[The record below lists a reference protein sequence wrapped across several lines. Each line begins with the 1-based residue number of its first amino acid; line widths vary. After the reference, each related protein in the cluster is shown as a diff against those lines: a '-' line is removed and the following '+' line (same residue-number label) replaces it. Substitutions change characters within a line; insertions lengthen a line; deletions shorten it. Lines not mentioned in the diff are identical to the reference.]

1 MLAALGLGLVQG
13 FTKNIQEEKAI
24 RASEQQSIDKL
35 NDMLINASLTGGK
48 NFSQA
53 NATVIA
59 NAIKTQQ
66 GKLDERERI
75 DIFGTPGPR
84 ISTDLSSIVPLLQTV
99 DEEAYTLGGVKWKT
113 EWDGSPNSSRVW
125 LSEVAGWANSPDF
138 QEKMDAL
145 TPSQAGR
152 LSASVNGAR
161 SAIIKDETDT
171 TKGLMLPPDISGTG
185 VLYKGINN
193 IDGYMIDK
201 YGTTV
206 VDDEGQSH
214 STDPYIATLEDRIQ
228 THMEQHPNVPFNS
241 LGPTVRVVDAD
252 TGEESEQTLVLG
264 GLEGMT
270 AEMHN
275 QIAQNL
281 GYDDRALFYLWTKD
295 FMQIAGIPADYKKR
309 TLINSIDMGMSID
322 GIENLTPQ
330 QVPAML
336 DGGTAEKAFKR
347 VAAQIKEI
355 AGTDFTMAMY
365 ALAPHLPGKKDKP
378 QPALYGRTPLPTES
392 QTIQQYIL
400 TKVYGEDK
408 ADEAD
413 FQEFMKGQAD
423 LTSARERL
431 EALHTEFESFRQ
443 QEEKGEIVEYS
454 LAYQAFKAKLI
465 ATFDLDKGVLGNL
478 LRDLNPVS
486 EGKLD
491 VNNKDTFTVEYRQYL
506 EDRVN
511 NADEKMA
518 ALEAMRISLAFEMA
532 RAADPSGRLS
542 NQDIELQ
549 LRKLGADTQTIGQ
562 AQAAIMVSI
571 NEFKKKEQQYAVF
584 ARFAS
589 DDRVATQNDYK
600 IVDAAIVVDF
610 MNRNGNIAPPTGQA
624 AGGSPTPP
632 NISNVFRSG
641 PVGGPYKYI
650 DQSNGNTITDQAT
663 IDAYEAAQGI

>member
-24 RASEQQSIDKL
+24 RASEQQSVDKL

-53 NATVIA
+53 NAAVIA

-125 LSEVAGWANSPDF
+125 LSEVAGWANSSDF

-145 TPSQAGR
+145 TPRQAAR
-152 LSASVNGAR
+152 LSSSVNSAR

-241 LGPTVRVVDAD
+241 LGPTVRVIDEE
-252 TGEESEQTLVLG
+252 TGEESQKTLVMG

-295 FMQIAGIPADYKKR
+295 FMQIAGIPASYKQN
-309 TLINSIDMGMSID
+309 TLVNSIEMGMSID

-400 TKVYGEDK
+400 TLQTWQKKTTYP
-408 ADEAD
+408 
-413 FQEFMKGQAD
+413 
-423 LTSARERL
+423 
-431 EALHTEFESFRQ
+431 
-443 QEEKGEIVEYS
+443 IVS
-454 LAYQAFKAKLI
+454 LRM
-465 ATFDLDKGVLGNL
+465 TTHS
-478 LRDLNPVS
+478 LRVRW
-486 EGKLD
+486 
-491 VNNKDTFTVEYRQYL
+491 TTR
-506 EDRVN
+506 
-511 NADEKMA
+511 
-518 ALEAMRISLAFEMA
+518 
-532 RAADPSGRLS
+532 
-542 NQDIELQ
+542 
-549 LRKLGADTQTIGQ
+549 
-562 AQAAIMVSI
+562 
-571 NEFKKKEQQYAVF
+571 
-584 ARFAS
+584 
-589 DDRVATQNDYK
+589 
-600 IVDAAIVVDF
+600 
-610 MNRNGNIAPPTGQA
+610 
-624 AGGSPTPP
+624 
-632 NISNVFRSG
+632 RSS
-641 PVGGPYKYI
+641 
-650 DQSNGNTITDQAT
+650 Q
-663 IDAYEAAQGI
+663 